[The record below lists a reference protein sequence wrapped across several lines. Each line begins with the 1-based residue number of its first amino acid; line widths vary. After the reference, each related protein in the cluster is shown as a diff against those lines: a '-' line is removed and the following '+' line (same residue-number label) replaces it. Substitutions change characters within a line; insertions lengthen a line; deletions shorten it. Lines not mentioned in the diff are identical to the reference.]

1 MTPYEHTPPCQV
13 RPSKSSPSYLSPF
26 PAAAALLVVL
36 LPAAGA
42 GSGSLGG
49 ASARGVRL
57 RLAGGFALLLEA
69 ASGRGKAGSSREG
82 ALRLREVL
90 KDVGG
95 GLGTTIGD
103 TAFGFGVVMV
113 VAVVGVAVVVER
125 VGFDFDL
132 PRVVGVRFLGVEV
145 RAEVRFD
152 EGLFFFFGVV
162 AGPAFGAE
170 VEMWDSSSLFSSS
183 FFPPSSSSVRFRSTP

>member
-1 MTPYEHTPPCQV
+1 MSIHFLLSHA
-13 RPSKSSPSYLSPF
+13 RSAGAKSSNPYLPPF
-26 PAAAALLVVL
+26 PAAAALVVVR

-49 ASARGVRL
+49 ASARGVCL
-57 RLAGGFALLLEA
+57 RLAGGSALELLGA

-90 KDVGG
+90 KEVGG

-103 TAFGFGVVMV
+103 TGFGFGVVMV
-113 VAVVGVAVVVER
+113 VAVVGVVVVVER

-132 PRVVGVRFLGVEV
+132 PRVVGVRILGVEV
-145 RAEVRFD
+145 
-152 EGLFFFFGVV
+152 
-162 AGPAFGAE
+162 
-170 VEMWDSSSLFSSS
+170 
-183 FFPPSSSSVRFRSTP
+183 